1 MLDPVRMYA
10 RSLYV
15 QETVLAGVA
24 QIEAWCDDNQTPTP
38 GTITERSGGG
48 ADADTFSDAWTVMLA
63 HPDAFDGY
71 PLLGS
76 PEPGAFTFRPC
87 VDLYGIR
94 CAPADLGPSGYDPLD
109 EEQRRRVLAAAV
121 GETLRYDD
129 PRFAVY
135 LFGATAASFAGGVD
149 VETVATAWCG
159 YPPFGAAPDLFDHSC
174 AEWRRPIRATER
186 EMRRLL
192 ADVPAVLPVLR
203 RWLDRHAGC
212 DAAAHLGL
220 RYPPCFGAL
229 IADIFLERYADAGA
243 PVPPHRW
250 QAMAAAPFVRAGAAV
265 DPRQVYPVWLE
276 FGIVERPDA
285 ATLTQNWSTA
295 DRYALAAHGGRFTA
309 GFRAD
314 WYANRA
320 AERIQ

>member
-1 MLDPVRMYA
+1 
-10 RSLYV
+10 
-15 QETVLAGVA
+15 VA
-24 QIEAWCDDNQTPTP
+24 QIEAWCDDNQNPTAP
-38 GTITERSGGG
+38 STDRRIEGGG
-48 ADADTFSDAWTVMLA
+48 GGGGGDADADADAFSDAWTVMLA

-71 PLLGS
+71 PVVGS
-76 PEPGAFTFRPC
+76 PPEPGAFTFRPC
-87 VDLYGIR
+87 VDLYGVR
-94 CAPADLGPSGYDPLD
+94 RAPADLGPSGYDPLD

-129 PRFAVY
+129 PRFAGY
-135 LFGATAASFAGGVD
+135 LSGTPAAAAFAGGVD
-149 VETVATAWCG
+149 AETVATAWCG
-159 YPPFGAAPDLFDHSC
+159 YPPFDAARDLFDHSC

-192 ADVPAVLPVLR
+192 ADVPTALPVLR

-212 DAAAHLGL
+212 DAAVHLGL
-220 RYPPCFGAL
+220 RYPPAFGAL

-250 QAMAAAPFVRAGAAV
+250 AAMVAAPFVRRGAAPAAASV
-265 DPRQVYPVWLE
+265 DPRQVYPRWLE
-276 FGIVERPDA
+276 FGIAERPDA
-285 ATLTQNWSTA
+285 ATLTENWSTA
-295 DRYALAAHGGRFTA
+295 DRDALAAHGGRFTE
-309 GFRAD
+309 GFRAA